1 MVAYAAPG
9 PVAGDVRE
17 AAARAREAGAE
28 LIAVGEEAGA
38 ADVRVTVPARVPEA
52 LAPLVHIVRAQ
63 QIALA
68 TTLALG
74 LDPDS
79 PQGLTKVT
87 PTT

>member
-1 MVAYAAPG
+1 MSPC
-9 PVAGDVRE
+9 PS
-17 AAARAREAGAE
+17 
-28 LIAVGEEAGA
+28 
-38 ADVRVTVPARVPEA
+38 RVPEA

-63 QIALA
+63 QIALH

-74 LDPDS
+74 LDPDR